1 MMGIKIPV
9 CCHIP
14 MFVVT
19 VSILVTVTRCGRGG
33 GLSPTDPPLLRSG
46 HSVPGPARPPAL
58 HSPFIPA
65 QPLVNFRCTV
75 YCTVY
80 SVHALRCSIQFS
92 HGSRSD
98 LSAAHAS
105 NYDNNK
111 CTLFMGNYRNDGP
124 HSCCHTFPGTTCLYL
139 PVQG

>member
-33 GLSPTDPPLLRSG
+33 GLSPTDPRLLRSG

-75 YCTVY
+75 YTV
-80 SVHALRCSIQFS
+80 Q
-92 HGSRSD
+92 
-98 LSAAHAS
+98 
-105 NYDNNK
+105 
-111 CTLFMGNYRNDGP
+111 CTLYISASKMGPRCNYHEGRAAIRHYANYVLDVKAP
-124 HSCCHTFPGTTCLYL
+124 RRRP
-139 PVQG
+139 